1 MRSMSGDAGSA
12 NNGLVSALPIRQ
24 GHFQLE
30 SGFHTD
36 TWIALD
42 GLFNDRRPVN
52 ESVERLSEL
61 LRPYALS
68 GVCGPAVGGAFLA
81 LLLAERLDV
90 KFFYTLSE
98 SDAPAT
104 GMFSARYRLP
114 AGLQPAI
121 AGARV
126 AVVDDMI
133 SAGSSVRATIESVST
148 AGATVAV
155 VGCLT
160 VLGTVGRD
168 HFSSVGLPLQSVDA
182 QTLTLWHP
190 RECPLCK
197 AGVPV
202 ETP

>member
-1 MRSMSGDAGSA
+1 MRWMSVNAESA
-12 NNGLVSALPIRQ
+12 NNGLVSALPLRK

-36 TWIALD
+36 TWITLD
-42 GLFNDRRPVN
+42 GLFNDPGRVN
-52 ESVERLSEL
+52 KSVERLAEL

-68 GVCGPAVGGAFLA
+68 GVCGPTVGGAFLA

-90 KFFYTLSE
+90 KFFYTHSE
-98 SDAPAT
+98 SNAPAA

-121 AGARV
+121 AGAPV

-133 SAGSSVRATIESVST
+133 SAGSSVRATIESVNA

-155 VGCLT
+155 IGCLT
-160 VLGTVGRD
+160 ILGTVGRD
-168 HFSSVGLPLQSVDA
+168 HFRSVGLPLQAVDA
-182 QTLTLWHP
+182 QALTLWHP
-190 RECPLCK
+190 RECPLCT

-202 ETP
+202 DTP